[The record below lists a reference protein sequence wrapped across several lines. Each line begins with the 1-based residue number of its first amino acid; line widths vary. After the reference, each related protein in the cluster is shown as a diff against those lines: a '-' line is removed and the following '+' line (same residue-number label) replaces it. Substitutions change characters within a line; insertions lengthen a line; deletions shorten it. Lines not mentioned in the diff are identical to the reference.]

1 MAEDAQLRHLVTAL
15 NKVKMM
21 KIDPAHGPST
31 RPASRLN
38 RPPSSRNSRPA
49 SGRPKSGRPVSA
61 RLAASLEAARRV
73 YSNEAYK
80 RPEMKLYAPVQRVN
94 TAVSRKTQDQGDK
107 AEELLR
113 LLHRIELLQ
122 QSDRKGTLGHQK
134 ELAIMIQHGQ
144 KLAEEC
150 FAGCLGNLGLQL
162 MELTGEQPPE
172 IPTTE
177 AVVPVVP
184 F

>member
-21 KIDPAHGPST
+21 KIDP
-31 RPASRLN
+31 
-38 RPPSSRNSRPA
+38 
-49 SGRPKSGRPVSA
+49 
-61 RLAASLEAARRV
+61 
-73 YSNEAYK
+73 
-80 RPEMKLYAPVQRVN
+80 
-94 TAVSRKTQDQGDK
+94 
-107 AEELLR
+107 ELLR

-177 AVVPVVP
+177 
-184 F
+184 